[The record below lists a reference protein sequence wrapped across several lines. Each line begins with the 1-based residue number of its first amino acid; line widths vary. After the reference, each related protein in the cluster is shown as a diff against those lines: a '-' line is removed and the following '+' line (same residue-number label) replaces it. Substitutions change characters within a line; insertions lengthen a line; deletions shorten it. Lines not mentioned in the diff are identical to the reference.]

1 MAVAPCGTLAAYR
14 RHLRHGENPCPACR
28 RANRDVKRAQAD
40 QRRCREK
47 VSGPA
52 PDGPAP
58 AAAPV
63 PVPVPIPVPASAP
76 TGPPSVAADLLAA
89 RDALVDAIG
98 LVAVHDPARLP
109 GLVRELRETW
119 KVLRDLDAAPPLSP
133 AEDEFAAARRRRA
146 AAAGRS

>member
-1 MAVAPCGTLAAYR
+1 MVPNVAPCGTPAAYR
-14 RHLRHGENPCPACR
+14 RHLRHGEDPCSACR
-28 RANRDVKRAQAD
+28 RANRIVKRSQAD
-40 QRRCREK
+40 QRRRAQ

-63 PVPVPIPVPASAP
+63 PVPAPASAP
-76 TGPPSVAADLLAA
+76 TGPPSAAADLLAA
-89 RDALVDAIG
+89 RDALVAAIG

-119 KVLRDLDAAPPLSP
+119 KALRDLDAAPSPAP

>member
-1 MAVAPCGTLAAYR
+1 MAVAPCGTSAAYR

-28 RANRDVKRAQAD
+28 RANRDAKRAQAD
-40 QRRCREK
+40 QRRRREK

-52 PDGPAP
+52 PDGPVL

-63 PVPVPIPVPASAP
+63 PVPTPAPASAP

-89 RDALVDAIG
+89 RDALVYAIN
-98 LVAVHDPARLP
+98 LVVAHDPARLP

-119 KVLRDLDAAPPLSP
+119 KALRDLDAAVPPSP